1 MSTTL
6 RACVAR
12 ACIALSVAV
21 PVTGPALAQGAAGLD
36 EIVVTARKRAE
47 SLQDVPISITAFT
60 SEELRARSIMDL
72 ADVAAATPGMIYFE
86 TLNASLGTPVVR
98 GLSQT
103 NLTAVDRNVA
113 IFYRGIFL
121 SNPYASNFD
130 LLDMGRIEVL
140 KGPQSALYG
149 QNAFAGAINY
159 VPAEALDAF
168 GGRVEGTVGSD
179 ERYEVKGTVNL
190 PVSDALAM
198 RLSAGYKSFDG
209 TFGNVADPRN
219 NLQGF
224 RTKSAGWD
232 IAFRPNDSFRA
243 SFFGFYSDDKQESS
257 AAFQVDNNCGAAPRP
272 PFLPPEVPYVG
283 PPTHFCGPVPT
294 RDPVSIDPRAIGNE
308 RDVTL
313 LGLELEWDFG
323 PVILSSLTGWV
334 QSENVAVGDYDLDA
348 AGTVFD
354 IVNLADVFAVGLF
367 AAPALRQQGIPI
379 FGTPG
384 GVGETRDFS
393 QELRLQSAAD
403 QRLRWMTGLFFY
415 DTEDD
420 EIGTIGL
427 DSAGLAPGEIPR
439 TFFAL
444 LPGVL
449 STDPAFGA
457 IIGEPLR
464 KTRSWSVFGSTDYDL
479 RENLK
484 LGTELRYTR
493 EKRSNE
499 DVLAEGSFFEGTFNH
514 WTGRLS
520 LDYKPAD
527 EHLLYAFAA
536 RGILSGFFND
546 YDVFAANVLPD
557 ELVAYDPSSNWT
569 FEVGAKSNWLDGSV
583 QTTLALFYI
592 DYQDLQIS
600 AVPPPPFQNNITAN
614 VGGATSKGVELDTT
628 WFVGDRMVLQG
639 TYAYADPK
647 YRAGTVDAGVNRI
660 CNGSDLC
667 TNEVGGNTLTRA
679 SKHQATA
686 AATVFGALAGDW
698 NWSLRADL
706 SYQSKQ
712 YARSVNLQEIPS
724 RTLVNARI
732 ALRQGERLEFALW
745 SRNLFDRSYVAT
757 SIAQPRLSD
766 FVFLTQSIQGNG
778 RTWGVTASYAF

>member
-1 MSTTL
+1 MRSIVGNSVT
-6 RACVAR
+6 R
-12 ACIALSVAV
+12 ACIALSAA
-21 PVTGPALAQGAAGLD
+21 GFAASPAFAQAGLD

-47 SLQDVPISITAFT
+47 TLQDVPLSISAF
-60 SEELRARSIMDL
+60 SAEELRARSIMDL

-113 IFYRGIFL
+113 IFYRGLFL

-159 VPAEALDAF
+159 VPAEASDEF
-168 GGRVEGTVGSD
+168 GGRAEGTVGSD
-179 ERYEVKGTVNL
+179 ERYEIKGTLNL
-190 PVSDALAM
+190 PVSDTLAL

-209 TFGNVADPRN
+209 TFGNLADPGN

-224 RTKSAGWD
+224 RTRSAGWD
-232 IAFRPNDSFRA
+232 VAFRPSDSFRA
-243 SFFGFYSDDKQESS
+243 SFFGFYSDDRQEPS
-257 AAFQVDNNCGAAPRP
+257 AAFQIDNNCGAAPRP
-272 PFLPPEVPYVG
+272 PFLPPEVPFVG
-283 PPTHFCGPVPT
+283 PPTHFCGPLPT
-294 RDPVSIDPRAIGNE
+294 RDPVSIDPRSIGND

-313 LGLELEWDFG
+313 MGLELEWDFG
-323 PVILSSLTGWV
+323 PVVLSSLTGWV

-354 IVNLADVFAVGLF
+354 IVSLADVFAVGLF

-393 QELRLQSAAD
+393 QELRLQSAGD
-403 QRLRWMTGLFFY
+403 QRLRWMTGAYFY
-415 DTEDD
+415 DTRDE
-420 EIGTIGL
+420 EIGTIGM

-439 TFFAL
+439 IFFAL

-449 STDPAFGA
+449 SDDPARGQ
-457 IIGEPLR
+457 IVGEPYR
-464 KTRSWSVFGSTDYDL
+464 KTRTWSLFASSDYDL
-479 RENLK
+479 REDLT
-484 LGTELRYTR
+484 LGAELRYTR

-499 DVLAEGSFFEGTFNH
+499 DRLAPGSFFEGSFNH

-520 LDYKPAD
+520 ADYRPSD
-527 EHLLYAFAA
+527 DHLLYGFAA

-546 YDVFAANVLPD
+546 FDVFADNVLPD
-557 ELVAYDPSSNWT
+557 DLVAYDPSSNWT
-569 FEVGAKSNWLDGSV
+569 FELGAKSNWLGGSV
-583 QTTLALFYI
+583 QSTVALFYI
-592 DYQDLQIS
+592 DYRDLQIS

-614 VGGATSKGVELDTT
+614 VGGATSKGIELDAT
-628 WFVGDRMVLQG
+628 WFVGDSLAVQA

-647 YRAGTVDAGVNRI
+647 FRAGTVDAGVNRI
-660 CNGSDLC
+660 CDGSDLC

-679 SKHQATA
+679 SKHQATG
-686 AATVFGALAGDW
+686 AATWLGQLSADWSYSVRGDI
-698 NWSLRADL
+698 A
-706 SYQSKQ
+706 YQSKQ
-712 YARSVNLQEIPS
+712 FARSVNLQEIPS
-724 RTLVNARI
+724 RTLVNARV
-732 ALRQGERLEFALW
+732 AVQ
-745 SRNLFDRSYVAT
+745 DRKSV
-757 SIAQPRLSD
+757 
-766 FVFLTQSIQGNG
+766 V
-778 RTWGVTASYAF
+778 